1 MSIPLGTHSTH
12 PLVTFSHKLMHHVTK
27 LKLSP
32 TSFLH
37 LTLSSLASS
46 VIRSQSNRAPVG
58 CVEKLD
64 SEPNHQVVQS
74 FFGIYNA
81 VIQQIIELGDQFI
94 HIINR
99 IQQNN

>member
-1 MSIPLGTHSTH
+1 M
-12 PLVTFSHKLMHHVTK
+12 
-27 LKLSP
+27 
-32 TSFLH
+32 
-37 LTLSSLASS
+37 
-46 VIRSQSNRAPVG
+46 
-58 CVEKLD
+58 EKLD

-81 VIQQIIELGDQFI
+81 VIKQIIELGDQFI